1 MVGPIIIECFSE
13 VLSQAKRNCS
23 LLEAGKNSPQINNPI
38 WVARPYQMSRRVLTV
53 GTFMLCVWVSEFL
66 GFAQGFIFFVYCIAF
81 ASPLLKSNVA
91 AFNQIW
97 DDVLTLPWR
106 RHVVSLPS
114 SIWERREEKRGGC
127 HSNFNGRHIPPTHCC
142 HWANERTHNSPHFL
156 SSLLSFSSSLEGT
169 KFKATYKYIYA
180 VLNSK
185 SQSSCVARR
194 RASQRNSRHH
204 QKSKPRSRAEG
215 KEDFFFFSLSLLLKI
230 HWMGSKCCTRGRRPS
245 YCWII

>member
-38 WVARPYQMSRRVLTV
+38 WVARPYQMSGRVLTV

-97 DDVLTLPWR
+97 DDDLTLPWR

-114 SIWERREEKRGGC
+114 SIWERREEKRKEEVVIATSMAATS
-127 HSNFNGRHIPPTHCC
+127 HPPTAAIGRTSAHTT
-142 HWANERTHNSPHFL
+142 HLIFSRLFWALPLPWKEL
-156 SSLLSFSSSLEGT
+156 SSKPLTNIYTQFSTLSLNHLALLVDVHPSGILDIIKNPSLAAEQRG
-169 KFKATYKYIYA
+169 
-180 VLNSK
+180 
-185 SQSSCVARR
+185 RR
-194 RASQRNSRHH
+194 T
-204 QKSKPRSRAEG
+204 
-215 KEDFFFFSLSLLLKI
+215 FFFFFFPFIKVSLDGI
-230 HWMGSKCCTRGRRPS
+230 
-245 YCWII
+245 